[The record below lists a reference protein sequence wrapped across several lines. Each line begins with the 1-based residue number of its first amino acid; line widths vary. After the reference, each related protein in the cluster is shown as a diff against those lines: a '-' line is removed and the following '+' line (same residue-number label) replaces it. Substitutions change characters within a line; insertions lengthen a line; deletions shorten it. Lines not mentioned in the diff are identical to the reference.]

1 MIMKVKSKIIL
12 LLIILVTSNIFA
24 QGLPTNYKLE
34 PRLNKSSDAT
44 PTSNTIDRIFVQDKS
59 TVWIGT
65 SKGLSKTTDG
75 GITWTNYYDTKSFGK
90 ESISAI
96 NFGLGAIWAA
106 CWHFENKLGS
116 DVATGN
122 GLRFSTDGGNSW
134 NEIPQP
140 VDAPGDSSITY
151 GINKLRAL
159 PVTAKEQNF
168 IYDIAFTQNTIW
180 IVSFSGGLRKST
192 DMGKTWQRVVLPPD
206 NLDSIKP
213 TDKLDFDL
221 APSSGNLKMRGNL
234 NHRAFS
240 VIAIGDTL
248 YVGTAGGINKSID
261 GGISWVKFNH
271 TNQANPISGNFVLS
285 MNYNAYDNA
294 IWAATWKAEGS
305 DEYYGVSFSRNG
317 GKLWDVVLSDERV
330 RDFAFKYKSNFDYDI
345 FAAST
350 SGIFRSSNKGL
361 SWISSSNIFDENSKV
376 ELKPTLYLSVEVNK
390 LNSNNFEIWVGTN
403 DGLAK
408 TIESENEFWNN
419 KWKSFLATSGSV
431 NENQS
436 YAFPNPF
443 NPKFD
448 VARIKY
454 NLTNNASVTLRI
466 FDFGMN
472 LVRTVIQNAS
482 RFQNADQIEFWDGK
496 DENMRIVPNGVY
508 FYRIDIDDSKVLFGK
523 IIVMM

>member
-1 MIMKVKSKIIL
+1 MIKNINSKT
-12 LLIILVTSNIFA
+12 LIMIFMLIASNTFA
-24 QGLPTNYKLE
+24 QSLPLNYKLE
-34 PRLNKSSDAT
+34 SRLNKTIDAT
-44 PTSNTIDRIFVQDKS
+44 PTSNTIDRIFIQDKS
-59 TVWIGT
+59 IVWIGT
-65 SKGLSKTTDG
+65 SKGLSKSSDG
-75 GITWTNYYDTKSFGK
+75 GKTWTNFYDTKSFGK

-96 NFGLGAIWAA
+96 NYGLGAIWAA

-122 GLRFSTDGGNSW
+122 GLRFSTDGGNTW

-140 VDAPGDSSITY
+140 VDAPYDSSITY
-151 GINKLRAL
+151 GVNRLRAL

-168 IYDIAFTQNTIW
+168 IYDMAFTQNTIW

-240 VIAIGDTL
+240 ILAVGDTL
-248 YVGTAGGINKSID
+248 YVGTAGGINKSTD

-271 TNQANPISGNFVLS
+271 TNQINPISGNFVLS
-285 MNYNAYDNA
+285 LNYNFNDNS
-294 IWAATWKAEGS
+294 IWAATWKAEGA
-305 DEYYGVSFSRNG
+305 DEFYGVSFSRNG
-317 GKLWDVVLSDERV
+317 GKSWGVILANERV
-330 RDFAFKYKSNFDYDI
+330 RDFSFKYKSNYDYDI

-350 SGIFRSSNKGL
+350 TGIYRSSNNGV
-361 SWISSSNIFDENSKV
+361 SWISSSNIFDQTSKV
-376 ELKPTLYLSVEVNK
+376 ELRPTLYLSVEVNR
-390 LNSNNFEIWVGTN
+390 LNSNNYEVWVGTN

-419 KWKSFLATSGSV
+419 QWITYLASSGSV
-431 NENQS
+431 NQNQS
-436 YAFPNPF
+436 FAFPNPF

-454 NLTNNASVTLRI
+454 NLTTNSSITLRI

-472 LVRTVIQNAS
+472 LVRTVIQNAH
-482 RFQNADQIEFWDGK
+482 RNQNAEQIEVWDGK
-496 DENMRIVPNGVY
+496 DENMKIVPNGVY
-508 FYRIDIDDSKVLFGK
+508 FYRIDINDSNVLFGK

>member
-1 MIMKVKSKIIL
+1 
-12 LLIILVTSNIFA
+12 
-24 QGLPTNYKLE
+24 
-34 PRLNKSSDAT
+34 
-44 PTSNTIDRIFVQDKS
+44 
-59 TVWIGT
+59 
-65 SKGLSKTTDG
+65 
-75 GITWTNYYDTKSFGK
+75 
-90 ESISAI
+90 
-96 NFGLGAIWAA
+96 
-106 CWHFENKLGS
+106 
-116 DVATGN
+116 
-122 GLRFSTDGGNSW
+122 
-134 NEIPQP
+134 
-140 VDAPGDSSITY
+140 
-151 GINKLRAL
+151 
-159 PVTAKEQNF
+159 
-168 IYDIAFTQNTIW
+168 
-180 IVSFSGGLRKST
+180 
-192 DMGKTWQRVVLPPD
+192 
-206 NLDSIKP
+206 
-213 TDKLDFDL
+213 
-221 APSSGNLKMRGNL
+221 
-234 NHRAFS
+234 
-240 VIAIGDTL
+240 
-248 YVGTAGGINKSID
+248 
-261 GGISWVKFNH
+261 
-271 TNQANPISGNFVLS
+271 

-317 GKLWDVVLSDERV
+317 GKSWDVVLSDERV

-390 LNSNNFEIWVGTN
+390 LNSNNYEIWVGTN